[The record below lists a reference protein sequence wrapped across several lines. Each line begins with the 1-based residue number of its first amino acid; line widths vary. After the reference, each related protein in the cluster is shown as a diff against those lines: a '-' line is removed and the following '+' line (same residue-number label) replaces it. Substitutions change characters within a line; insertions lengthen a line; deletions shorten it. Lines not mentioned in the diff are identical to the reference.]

1 MEQVIEELKA
11 LTEGTKPE
19 WPTIPANKWL
29 ARSAMQKAIRRGRT
43 TEAWSCADVLFNDD
57 KAYAWRALSTCIVED
72 VGLGDVDLL
81 AYSTLI
87 TLSTVTNKMPSP
99 KKLFFALI
107 ERACKSVKTRSA
119 CELSLG
125 AEKDL
130 TIDWNEFRHRATE
143 DLIET
148 MFSTAMAPTLYA
160 ATSVVRSRCRS
171 DQSGAL
177 LQTVLNRV
185 MEAVTDPALARA
197 TMLSFERNVDTMN
210 LSIWP
215 LVARKMF
222 ENPTPAVQPDVM
234 PVEVMI
240 GGVSSAAFD
249 MHTQQ
254 GKSAIKA
261 LHTSLCKKGVVEFQ
275 ALSGLKGTDVIRAL
289 GSIVFILEGGQI
301 DRRLV
306 SIRLNALKQ
315 YQDQNFARAYGV
327 PGALYESLLKIV
339 GENFEALNA
348 KRVWAYSL

>member
-1 MEQVIEELKA
+1 
-11 LTEGTKPE
+11 
-19 WPTIPANKWL
+19 
-29 ARSAMQKAIRRGRT
+29 MQKAIRRGRT